1 MVDLLTILAQNG
13 NHDRQNFRNQIKKA
27 LKNNK
32 SFFLLGP
39 RQAGKT
45 TLVSKIFNEFSH
57 IEYNLM
63 DPSERLKFE
72 RNPSHIKD
80 EILSAKEKYIFI
92 DEVQKIPE
100 LLDIVQILIDKEK
113 KYLPLQ
119 VHPQE
124 S

>member
-1 MVDLLTILAQNG
+1 
-13 NHDRQNFRNQIKKA
+13 
-27 LKNNK
+27 
-32 SFFLLGP
+32 
-39 RQAGKT
+39 
-45 TLVSKIFNEFSH
+45 
-57 IEYNLM
+57 M

-100 LLDIVQILIDKEK
+100 LLDIVQILIDKK